1 MEAQPGS
8 PGRGFAV
15 AALLAY
21 LAATAGIVLIS
32 LDYQN
37 AIGNSGLGD
46 WTLRGAMV
54 VGGAFGLPLL
64 LAGSAC
70 VATGRTSTIL
80 RWLSAGSLGLLV
92 LFFAFGGGIFFIPA
106 AGLMVVSAI
115 RSMSRDD
122 RSSVSDAHTDGTS

>member
-1 MEAQPGS
+1 MESRVES

-21 LAATAGIVLIS
+21 LVATTGIVLMS

-46 WTLRGAMV
+46 WTLRGAIV
-54 VGGAFGLPLL
+54 VGGAFGVPLL
-64 LAGSAC
+64 LATSAC

-115 RSMSRDD
+115 LSTSRGG
-122 RSSVSDAHTDGTS
+122 RSSVSDAHTDVAS